1 MRADG
6 PGRVTLGLSLERLHQ
21 LAGLLEVLLQAGL
34 AAKGGRTGVGAHA
47 HAVLRHARQADRAC
61 CGQGGHVVCEQV
73 VHQGFVAGAKVVEC
87 VVVHRDAPANPAVG
101 GTEHNRDT
109 NVTRNILARGLLE
122 LEREF
127 ATAGEAKADEAAV
140 NKDSGAL
147 SSMAGV
153 GLGPRVAG
161 IPFQVA

>member
-1 MRADG
+1 MSAQSTTAAFARRLCRRAE
-6 PGRVTLGLSLERLHQ
+6 LCQ
-21 LAGLLEVLLQAGL
+21 LAGRVEHDVVGVLQQFLKL
-34 AAKGGRTGVGAHA
+34 I
-47 HAVLRHARQADRAC
+47 C
-61 CGQGGHVVCEQV
+61 
-73 VHQGFVAGAKVVEC
+73 
-87 VVVHRDAPANPAVG
+87 PVG

-153 GLGPRVAG
+153 GRGPLVAG